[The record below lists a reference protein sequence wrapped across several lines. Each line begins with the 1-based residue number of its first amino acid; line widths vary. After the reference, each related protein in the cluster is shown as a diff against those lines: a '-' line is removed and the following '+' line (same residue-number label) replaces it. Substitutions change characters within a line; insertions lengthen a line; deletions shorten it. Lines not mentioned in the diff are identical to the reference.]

1 MRYPASEKLE
11 VIRTVEASHLPT
23 KQTLRML
30 GLPSS
35 TYYDWY
41 ARWEEGGIDALADR
55 SPRPRS
61 VWNRIPDDVRDAFI
75 GFALDHEDLTTR
87 ELAVKY
93 TDEKQYFISESS
105 AYRLLKAADLITA
118 PAHVVIR
125 AADEF
130 RDKTSRPNELWQTD
144 FTYLKVIGWGWF
156 YLSTILDDY
165 SRYII
170 A

>member
-55 SPRPRS
+55 SPRSRS

-75 GFALDHEDLTTR
+75 GFALDHESLTNLTPADVYHGRGAKILKMR
-87 ELAVKY
+87 EEIK
-93 TDEKQYFISESS
+93 KQTIRKR
-105 AYRLLKAADLITA
+105 RLQHQAA
-118 PAHVVIR
+118 
-125 AADEF
+125 AA
-130 RDKTSRPNELWQTD
+130 
-144 FTYLKVIGWGWF
+144 
-156 YLSTILDDY
+156 
-165 SRYII
+165 
-170 A
+170 